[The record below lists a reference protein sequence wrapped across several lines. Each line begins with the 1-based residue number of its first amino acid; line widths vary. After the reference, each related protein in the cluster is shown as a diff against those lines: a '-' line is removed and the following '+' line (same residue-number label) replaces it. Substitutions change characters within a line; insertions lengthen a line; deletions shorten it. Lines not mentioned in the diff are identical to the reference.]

1 MAKSESKGM
10 TTAQD
15 IPRWAKELDK
25 GKWQSLNELL
35 YEGWR
40 PSDVMRKLKIPA
52 SKRRSLELYAKKYRH
67 RRILAPLSKMREL
80 IVRGATEA
88 GPKAMTALR
97 VMVAEAVNDEI
108 EPTRRQRAIS
118 VLLQVFELAERIGQG
133 AEKAEAERK
142 REEQPAA
149 VGGDPVAAFK
159 AVCAEYGIAI
169 DGDK

>member
-1 MAKSESKGM
+1 ME
-10 TTAQD
+10 TPQD
-15 IPRWAKELDK
+15 IPRWALTMGKD
-25 GKWQSLNELL
+25 KWQRLNDLL
-35 YEGWR
+35 YEGLR
-40 PSDVMRKLKIPA
+40 PSDVMRQVKIPA

-88 GPKAMTALR
+88 GPETMTALR
-97 VMVAEAVNDEI
+97 VMVAEAVNEDI
-108 EPTRRQRAIS
+108 EPSRRQRAIS
-118 VLLQVFELAERIGQG
+118 ILLQVFELAERMGQG

-149 VGGDPVAAFK
+149 VGGDPVATFK
-159 AVCAEYGIAI
+159 AVCAEYGVAI